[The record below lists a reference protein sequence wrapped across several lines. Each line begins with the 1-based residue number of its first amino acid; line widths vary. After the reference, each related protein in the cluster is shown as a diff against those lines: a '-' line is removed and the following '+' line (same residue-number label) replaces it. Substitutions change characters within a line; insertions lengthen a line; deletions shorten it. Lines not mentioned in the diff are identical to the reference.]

1 MTPAGPSAAKSPQ
14 GKTRRSAKNKAVAET
29 PEERTRRLLMASG
42 LTAPLAPQQPDL
54 FIRGTSTAAQREA
67 MELLDANLTSHCEG
81 AADSDRLATALAWF
95 SDFQEYTGRVPFKNP
110 NQAGNI
116 EYNQRTLDLFA
127 EFIRAAKSRQR
138 GRTGATIRADT
149 ISGYVSA
156 IKTAVTRAQRQPI
169 TSPDRNILLP
179 LALKQMRREQPPDG
193 GTTSRTLKMGIRAR
207 HLREI
212 AERWDKLSRK
222 GAEMWAAALLA
233 HNLLLR
239 GGEVG
244 RSAKRAWDRHRG
256 ITLASFIFKE
266 PCPESDGCPWLFA
279 IIVAIKDTYVRNL
292 PMRIPIRRRSS
303 WDDEPI
309 VGADP
314 MDVYDAILI
323 AWRMRAAEVPPDQF
337 DSAPFFTSRDSR
349 SPWTTQDSKDLAR
362 SVALKVGIDP
372 SLTGGKSFRIGGA
385 TDMREA
391 LGDGSQ
397 NMIQQRG
404 RWATDIARIYQRALV
419 RSHLEASVA
428 MGSAHASRDL
438 EEISKG
444 AWAQPA
450 W

>member
-1 MTPAGPSAAKSPQ
+1 
-14 GKTRRSAKNKAVAET
+14 
-29 PEERTRRLLMASG
+29 
-42 LTAPLAPQQPDL
+42 
-54 FIRGTSTAAQREA
+54 
-67 MELLDANLTSHCEG
+67 
-81 AADSDRLATALAWF
+81 
-95 SDFQEYTGRVPFKNP
+95 
-110 NQAGNI
+110 
-116 EYNQRTLDLFA
+116 
-127 EFIRAAKSRQR
+127 
-138 GRTGATIRADT
+138 
-149 ISGYVSA
+149 
-156 IKTAVTRAQRQPI
+156 
-169 TSPDRNILLP
+169 
-179 LALKQMRREQPPDG
+179 
-193 GTTSRTLKMGIRAR
+193 MGIRAR
-207 HLREI
+207 HLREV

-244 RSAKRAWDRHRG
+244 RSAKRAWDQHRG
-256 ITLASFIFKE
+256 ITLASFIFNE
-266 PCPESDGCPWLFA
+266 PCSESDGCPWLFA

-337 DSAPFFTSRDSR
+337 ESAPFFTSRDGR

-362 SVALKVGIDP
+362 SIALKVGIDP

-404 RWATDIARIYQRALV
+404 RWATDLARIYQRALV